1 MKKLL
6 FASII
11 MMGFSAVAA
20 AQTSDALK
28 AKKAEA
34 RKQAG
39 QPSFSTAAGD
49 ATAKPST
56 VVAADK
62 VRSEKEATAEKTA
75 VAEPK
80 VAEVKKTEKPVE
92 RRVNKN

>member
-56 VVAADK
+56 VAADK
-62 VRSEKEATAEKTA
+62 AKSEKEAAAEKTA
-75 VAEPK
+75 VAEPQ
-80 VAEVKKTEKPVE
+80 AAAVKKAEKPVE

>member
-39 QPSFSTAAGD
+39 QPSFQQLRVTLLQN
-49 ATAKPST
+49 
-56 VVAADK
+56 
-62 VRSEKEATAEKTA
+62 
-75 VAEPK
+75 
-80 VAEVKKTEKPVE
+80 PVP
-92 RRVNKN
+92 